1 MGNRLVASVE
11 TDITWM
17 RRYGNRPLMT
27 YYEQGHC
34 PVHRVH
40 WSIELQGDFNCP
52 LCAGEL
58 TMQELINKERTYE
71 VSQCRTE

>member
-1 MGNRLVASVE
+1 
-11 TDITWM
+11 
-17 RRYGNRPLMT
+17 MT